1 MLRIERS
8 STSEI
13 TFALSGHIE
22 VEDVAELQRLLDL
35 ENADHQIALNLRD
48 VTLIDRAAVK
58 FLGLWEA
65 GNIRLENCP
74 AYIREWIS
82 TAMIFREREVG
93 SGD

>member
-1 MLRIERS
+1 
-8 STSEI
+8 
-13 TFALSGHIE
+13 LSGHIE